1 MGVPVVGLDL
11 VGPSAD
17 ALSKYMCHGQSSTCV
32 GVKPTRKGHDRVLN
46 DDDVVHLLKG
56 AVEREGGQ
64 TAFANRRGID
74 RAMINMILN
83 GKRPVSGPLVK
94 ALGLRKVYV
103 AE

>member
-1 MGVPVVGLDL
+1 MSHEQT
-11 VGPSAD
+11 SA
-17 ALSKYMCHGQSSTCV
+17 CV
-32 GVKPTRKGHDRVLN
+32 GVKPTRKGHGRVLN
-46 DDDVVHLLKG
+46 DDDVVHLLKA

-64 TAFANRRGID
+64 TAFANHHGFD
-74 RAMINMILN
+74 RVMLNMILN

>member
-1 MGVPVVGLDL
+1 
-11 VGPSAD
+11 
-17 ALSKYMCHGQSSTCV
+17 MCHEQSSACV

-64 TAFANRRGID
+64 TAFANRRAD
-74 RAMINMILN
+74 RVLINMILN

>member
-17 ALSKYMCHGQSSTCV
+17 ALSRYMCHEQSSACV

-74 RAMINMILN
+74 RVMINMILN
-83 GKRPVSGPLVK
+83 GKRRVSGPLVK